1 MRETFIIQ
9 LPSDSAAQL
18 ASLQREIRGL
28 DGVADTSSTTRSIDP
43 VSATGWVQLASASL
57 AAAGGAVVLVQKIID
72 AIKRRNIQ
80 GATLKFDG
88 VELRVD
94 GASIEDVER
103 LVEALR
109 RTGARK

>member
-9 LPSDSAAQL
+9 LPPEAAAQL
-18 ASLQREIRGL
+18 ASLQVDIRGW

-43 VSATGWVQLASASL
+43 VTATGWVQLASTSL
-57 AAAGGAVVLVQKIID
+57 AAAGAAVLLVQKIID
-72 AIKRRNIQ
+72 TVRGRGIR

-88 VELRVD
+88 VELSVD
-94 GASIEDVER
+94 NASVKDVER

-109 RTGARK
+109 RSGAPT